1 MMRRTG
7 FAVAMVALSIGSAV
21 TAQSTD
27 AFANIPNITFT
38 YYDVSGSTVTGLRT
52 SIDKGRPADPK
63 NGDRFDALSHWRVQW
78 AWMSDGKTR
87 CDLSAATLSF
97 SATVLMP
104 RLAAPGTLSPELRA
118 RWDHY
123 IAALETHEAG
133 HVRHAYDHHGE
144 VLTAIKGATCET
156 VAKAAQAAIDKIDQY
171 NTEYD
176 RQTRHGETQG
186 AVFP

>member
-1 MMRRTG
+1 MMRRAC
-7 FAVAMVALSIGSAV
+7 FAMAVVVLSMGSVV

-27 AFANIPNITFT
+27 AFAGIPNITFT
-38 YYDVSGSTVTGLRT
+38 YYDVSGSTVAELRR
-52 SIDKGRPADPK
+52 SINKGRPADPK
-63 NGDRFDALSHWRVQW
+63 NGDRFDALSNWRVQW
-78 AWMSDGKTR
+78 AWKSEGKTR
-87 CDLSAATLSF
+87 CELGSATLSF

-104 RLAAPGTLSPELRA
+104 RLAAPDSLSPELRV

-156 VAKAAQAAIDKIDQY
+156 VTKAAQAAIGKIDQY
-171 NTEYD
+171 NIEYD

>member
-1 MMRRTG
+1 MMRRAG
-7 FAVAMVALSIGSAV
+7 FAVAVIMLSMGSAV

-27 AFANIPNITFT
+27 AFAGIPNITFT
-38 YYDVSGSTVTGLRT
+38 YYEVSGTTATELRR
-52 SIDKGRPADPK
+52 SIDKARPADPK
-63 NGDRFDALSHWRVQW
+63 NGDRFDALSHWRVAW
-78 AWMSDGKTR
+78 AWKSDGKTK
-87 CDLSAATLSF
+87 CDLSATTLSF

-104 RLAAPGTLSPELRA
+104 RLAAPDSLSPELRA

-156 VAKAAQAAIDKIDQY
+156 VSKAAQAAIDKIDEY
-171 NTEYD
+171 NIEYD